1 MILDQNGSEIFLA
14 EPIHPGE
21 MLQDE
26 LEARS
31 LSQRELAAQLE
42 VSPAFINAL
51 IHGKKSVSVALAV
64 KMEKALEVNAAFWL
78 NAQRNYN
85 RTLAYQKA
93 KKELEQ
99 LRVPTSRHAELLRAV
114 A

>member
-1 MILDQNGSEIFLA
+1 MLLDQNGKEFFLA

-21 MLQDE
+21 MLLDE

-31 LSQRELAAQLE
+31 LSQKELATQVG
-42 VSPAFINAL
+42 VSPAFVNAL
-51 IHGKKSVSVALAV
+51 IHGKRSVSLALAM
-64 KMEKALEVNAAFWL
+64 KLETALEVNASFWL

-85 RTLAYQKA
+85 RTVAYQKA

-99 LRVPTSRHAELLRAV
+99 LRIPVSRHAELLRSV

>member
-1 MILDQNGSEIFLA
+1 MILDSTGKEIFLA

-21 MLQDE
+21 LLQDE

-31 LSQRELAAQLE
+31 LSQREIAAQLG
-42 VSPAFINAL
+42 VSPAFVNGL
-51 IHGKKSVSVALAV
+51 LHGKKSVSLGLAM
-64 KMEKALEVNAAFWL
+64 KLEAALEINASFWL
-78 NAQRNYN
+78 NAQRSYN

-93 KKELEQ
+93 RRELEQ
-99 LRVPTSRHAELLRAV
+99 LHVPASRHAELLQAV

>member
-1 MILDQNGSEIFLA
+1 MIQDQQGKETFLA

-26 LEARS
+26 LETRS
-31 LSQRELAAQLE
+31 LSQRELSLRVG

-51 IHGKKSVSVALAV
+51 VHGKKSVSVTMAIKLETALGI
-64 KMEKALEVNAAFWL
+64 NASFWL

-99 LRVPTSRHAELLRAV
+99 LHVPIARQTELLRAV

>member
-1 MILDQNGSEIFLA
+1 MLLDKNGAEIFLGEA
-14 EPIHPGE
+14 IHPGE

-31 LSQRELAAQLE
+31 LSQRELAAQVE
-42 VSPAFINAL
+42 VSPAFVNAL
-51 IHGKKSVSVALAV
+51 IHGRKSVSVALAM
-64 KMEKALEVNAAFWL
+64 KLEKALEINASFWL

-93 KKELEQ
+93 KMELEQ
-99 LRVPTSRHAELLRAV
+99 LHVPAARHAELLRAV

>member
-1 MILDQNGSEIFLA
+1 MLLDENRKEIFLA
-14 EPIHPGE
+14 EPVHPGE

-26 LEARS
+26 LAARS
-31 LSQRELAAQLE
+31 LSQRELAAQLSI
-42 VSPAFINAL
+42 SPAFVNAL
-51 IHGKKSVSVALAV
+51 IHGKKSVSLGLAM
-64 KMEKALEVNAAFWL
+64 KLETVLGVNASFWL

-93 KKELEQ
+93 RKELEQ
-99 LRVPTSRHAELLRAV
+99 LRVPASRHAELLRAV